1 MQEYYTI
8 SWQGKIN
15 EEVEILRKTKKE
27 AEAMLIQLWNYKQD
41 DTLSIQK
48 VILLTVEEYKEMV
61 TRIKELEEE
70 CDNLVN

>member
-1 MQEYYTI
+1 MTTLL
-8 SWQGKIN
+8 KIAAAIHN
-15 EEVEILRKTKKE
+15 
-27 AEAMLIQLWNYKQD
+27 
-41 DTLSIQK
+41 TLSVQK